1 MKGCTSVCLSSTP
14 FHKISWRT
22 RAKRL
27 LQRTVRKYVA
37 DPRDD
42 PITEV
47 PMSAE
52 TYAKTQ
58 QQQEG
63 SIRVGIRPGQ
73 TIESY
78 MMERDKKWMEHQ
90 QLAFSPYN
98 TLHGNTT
105 HTLKNGLPFVGVGGR
120 ETYMNVDAANAQIQL
135 PEAKDYELDE
145 ETELLRRQLQVEN
158 EAEFRKFVSE
168 TKRDSLVKDEVQKR
182 RKPHP
187 SDPKYDPFKNTPGY
201 RPQDSAAL
209 AQWLKRQRE
218 SGKTANAI
226 SLQTKE
232 GQERFYNEEKMATQ
246 YFGNPFANRIE
257 EPRGMSKMRI
267 TAYSPDSVF
276 INNKEV
282 IGSCIVTD
290 KAYYHW
296 NISSFEEVSERT
308 LALLLHLYPV
318 PDVVFLGTG
327 RNLHFIDEELRI
339 AFQKRGTVIH
349 CLTTPQA
356 CGHFGMQLSISRRS
370 ALALINPI
378 PTNSYGVECFGDFV
392 ENDMF
397 SLSDSQ
403 MGIPPTRQFSS
414 TLMRPNKIAEK
425 YRHCQGTGIGPR
437 YHQLSDGRL
446 VRPGTSGTK
455 LRPLLEP
462 GETVNW
468 ETLPSYYHW
477 FPKEFLH
484 DYIENTTMREIKGRP
499 TGEAVEKRLEK
510 QLKTDS
516 TYFKEEGVKVDV
528 MPWDSASIPIT
539 KFPHERNEEEIIV
552 EDPKTGRIIGMER
565 ETYQRWLQMMKE
577 RMAGV
582 PETDAVE
589 YDQER
594 YVTNKE
600 GIVFDLSKMKYRPIF
615 EGRWNPR
622 RPNSTGRTNPIM
634 V

>member
-1 MKGCTSVCLSSTP
+1 MFNGSQRLLS
-14 FHKISWRT
+14 KRVEWKT
-22 RAKRL
+22 RVRRL
-27 LQRTVRKYVA
+27 LQRTVRKYVP
-37 DPRDD
+37 DPRDSSL
-42 PITEV
+42 TEM

-52 TYAKTQ
+52 TYAKTP

-63 SIRVGIRPGQ
+63 SVRVGIRPGQ
-73 TIESY
+73 TVEAY
-78 MMERDKKWMEHQ
+78 MMERDQKWMAQ
-90 QLAFSPYN
+90 QQAAFSPHQ
-98 TLHGNTT
+98 TVHGETT
-105 HTLKNGLPFVGVGGR
+105 HTLKNGLPFIGAGER
-120 ETYMNVDAANAQIQL
+120 ENYLDVQHANAQIKT
-135 PEAKDYELDE
+135 PEEKDYEMDE

-158 EAEFRKFVSE
+158 EAEFRKFVAE
-168 TKRDSLVKDEVQKR
+168 NKRNDIISNEVKKR

-201 RPQDSAAL
+201 RPQDSTAL
-209 AQWLKRQRE
+209 AQWLKRQRA

-257 EPRGMSKMRI
+257 EPRGMPRMKV

-276 INNKEV
+276 INDKEV
-282 IGSCIVTD
+282 IGSCILTD
-290 KAYYHW
+290 KTYYHW
-296 NISSFEEVSERT
+296 NVSSFEEVNERT
-308 LALLLHLYPV
+308 LAMLLHLYPV

-414 TLMRPNKIAEK
+414 SLYKQNKVAEK

-437 YHQLSDGRL
+437 YHELSDGRL

-455 LRPLLEP
+455 LRPMLEP
-462 GETVNW
+462 GEDVEW
-468 ETLPSYYHW
+468 EKLPSYYHW
-477 FPKEFLH
+477 YPKEFLH

-499 TGEAVEKRLEK
+499 TGDPLEKRLTK
-510 QLKTDS
+510 QLKPDS
-516 TYFKEEGVKVDV
+516 TYSKEESPSVDL
-528 MPWDSASIPIT
+528 MPWDSSTIPIT
-539 KFPHERNEEEIIV
+539 KFPHERNDEEIIV
-552 EDPKTGRIIGMER
+552 EDPKTGRIVGMER
-565 ETYQRWLQMMKE
+565 DTYQRWLHMMKE
-577 RMAGV
+577 RKAGID
-582 PETDAVE
+582 PTDPVE
-589 YDQER
+589 FDQER
-594 YVTNKE
+594 FVTNKE
-600 GIVFDLSKMKYRPIF
+600 GIVFDLSKMKYRPIY

-622 RPNSTGRTNPIM
+622 RPQSTGRTNPIM

>member
-1 MKGCTSVCLSSTP
+1 MHHLTRVGLSSS
-14 FHKISWRT
+14 KKVDWKT
-22 RAKRL
+22 RVKRL
-27 LQRTVRKYVA
+27 IQRKVRQYVK
-37 DPRDD
+37 DPRDN
-42 PITEV
+42 PLNEM
-47 PMSAE
+47 PMTAD

-63 SIRVGIRPGQ
+63 SVKVGIRPGQ
-73 TIESY
+73 TVESY
-78 MMERDKKWMEHQ
+78 MKERDERWMRQ
-90 QLAFSPYN
+90 QQQGFSPYES
-98 TLHGNTT
+98 LHGEPT
-105 HTLKNGLPFVGVGGR
+105 HTLKNGLPFVAGGDR
-120 ETYMNVDAANAQIQL
+120 EQYMDIESANKQVRL
-135 PEAKDYELDE
+135 PEEKDYELDE

-158 EAEFRKFVSE
+158 EAEFRKFAAE
-168 TKRDSLVKDEVQKR
+168 AKRDNLMREDVRKR

-201 RPQDSAAL
+201 RPQDSTAL
-209 AQWLKRQRE
+209 AQWLKRQRA
-218 SGKTANAI
+218 SGKTSNAI
-226 SLQTKE
+226 SLQTRE

-257 EPRGMSKMRI
+257 EPRGMSKMRV

-276 INNKEV
+276 INDKEV
-282 IGSCIVTD
+282 IGSCIITD

-296 NISSFEEVSERT
+296 NVSSFEEVNERT
-308 LALLLHLYPV
+308 MALLLHLYPV

-327 RNLHFIDEELRI
+327 RNLYFIDEELRI

-370 ALALINPI
+370 ALALINPV
-378 PTNSYGVECFGDFV
+378 PTNGYGVECFGDFI

-414 TLMRPNKIAEK
+414 SLFKQNKIAEK
-425 YRHCQGTGIGPR
+425 YRHLQGTGIGPR

-462 GETVNW
+462 GEEVDW
-468 ETLPSYYHW
+468 EKLPSYYHW

-499 TGEAVEKRLEK
+499 TGEAVEKRLAK
-510 QLKTDS
+510 QLKPDS
-516 TYFKEEGVKVDV
+516 AYLKEEGPKVDV

-565 ETYQRWLQMMKE
+565 ETYQRWLRMMKDRRE
-577 RMAGV
+577 GV
-582 PETDAVE
+582 PESDSVE

-594 YVTNKE
+594 FVTNKE
-600 GIVFDLSKMKYRPIF
+600 GIVFDLSKMKYRPIY

-622 RPNSTGRTNPIM
+622 RPSSTGRTNPIM